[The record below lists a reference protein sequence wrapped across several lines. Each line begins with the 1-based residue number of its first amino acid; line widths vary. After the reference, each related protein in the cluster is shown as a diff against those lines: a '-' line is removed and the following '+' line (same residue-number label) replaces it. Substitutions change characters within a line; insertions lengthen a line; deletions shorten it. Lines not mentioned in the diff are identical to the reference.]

1 MKIIPYEEYS
11 LKSNLTVEEAI
22 SKLKANTE
30 PNKLFGSGTKIFHGN
45 INNDTFDICRIISY
59 RNSFL
64 PKIKGNIRS
73 EANSIIIDIKMHLHP
88 SVIVFMF
95 IWFSGALLE
104 FIVSTITLMS
114 NLSDFLQELLIS
126 LGMLAFGIGLFT
138 IPFWIEVKKAKQ
150 ELEKILAMK

>member
-1 MKIIPYEEYS
+1 MKIIPYEKYS

-30 PNKLFGSGTKIFHGN
+30 PNELFGSGTKIFHGN
-45 INNDTFDICRIISY
+45 IYNDTFDICRIISY
-59 RNSFL
+59 QNSFL

-88 SVIVFMF
+88 FVIVFMF
-95 IWFSGALLE
+95 IWFSGLLLE
-104 FIVSTITLMS
+104 FIVSTIALMN
-114 NLSDFLQELLIS
+114 NLSDFLRELLIFF
-126 LGMLAFGIGLFT
+126 GMLTFSIGLCT

-150 ELEKILAMK
+150 ELEKILIME